1 MKGERGMADTKQAWS
16 EVADRFGELG
26 LKLKLHYEQ
35 AGGARPDEATKK
47 ALEGLRA
54 SVDDAFD
61 AVGNAV
67 KDPALKDDARDVA
80 RALRDALST
89 TFAEASEDLRGCFK
103 REERAEKK

>member
-1 MKGERGMADTKQAWS
+1 MADTRQAWS

-35 AGGARPDEATKK
+35 AAGGRPDDASLKK
-47 ALEGLRA
+47 ALEDLRD
-54 SVDDAFD
+54 SVDGAFD

-67 KDPALKDDARDVA
+67 KDPAVKDDARDVA
-80 RALRDALST
+80 RAMREALST

-103 REERAEKK
+103 RQGR